1 MAAPA
6 PVTTGLLRQ
15 RLAARAA
22 GLEQALDAVAV
33 TLDPAAV
40 HRSRVLAR
48 GLRSLL
54 GTLEPLLRPSIAAR
68 LRRDLRRLAGTFQDV
83 READVR
89 RQWLGAFAGRR
100 GVLPARA
107 GRELVAMMEQSQQA
121 ARRDLQARLA
131 APATRQ
137 RRARIA
143 RDLRDARLVR
153 DGDDPG
159 KVILRRLR
167 KRWKRLRKTLRD
179 SRDAGPEALHA
190 LRLAVK
196 HARYASEDLMPLLG
210 LDPAP
215 ASRRQKRLQDCLG
228 EYRDADEA
236 LAWLDRLAG
245 PRGPALR
252 GRLRHPVARLKH
264 RRLKELR
271 RLAAD
276 FEMPDLDPPPLSRV
290 RRRPAARSARS

>member
-6 PVTTGLLRQ
+6 PVTAGLLRQ
-15 RLAARAA
+15 RLADRAA
-22 GLEQALDAVAV
+22 GLEQALDAAAV
-33 TLDPAAV
+33 TLDAAAV
-40 HRSRVLAR
+40 HRSRVQAR

-54 GTLEPLLRPSIAAR
+54 ATLEPLLRRSIADR
-68 LRRDLRRLAGTFQDV
+68 LRRDLRRLADTFQDV

-89 RQWLGAFAGRR
+89 RKWFGAFATRR
-100 GVLPARA
+100 GILPSRA
-107 GRELVAMMEQSQQA
+107 GRELVAMMELAQQA
-121 ARRDLQARLA
+121 ARGDLQGRLA
-131 APATRQ
+131 SPSFGR

-143 RDLRDARLVR
+143 RDLRDARLVKE
-153 DGDDPG
+153 GDDPG
-159 KVILRRLR
+159 SIVVRRLR

-215 ASRRQKRLQDCLG
+215 ASRHLKRLQDCLG

-236 LAWLDRLAG
+236 LAWLDGPAG
-245 PRGPALR
+245 PHGPALR
-252 GRLRHPVARLKH
+252 ARLRHPVARLKH

-276 FEMPDLDPPPLSRV
+276 FEMPDLDPPSLSRAP
-290 RRRPAARSARS
+290 RRPAARSARS